1 VRLWVGPLRLGRDGI
16 MGMNCRNIEFI
27 GKYNDRRLY
36 PLVDDKLRTKLLAH
50 EHGLSTPTLRFVIR
64 EQHEIRHVDSRLANL
79 DGFAIKPARGSGG
92 KGIVVVAGR
101 RGDRFIKA
109 SGAEIGIEDIR
120 RDLTNIL
127 AGLYSL
133 AGSPDIAIIED
144 LIRLNPRFEGYSHQ
158 GIPDIRIIVFKG
170 YPVMAM
176 LRLSTQ
182 ASDGKAN
189 LHQGAIGVGLDIAT
203 GNGIHAV
210 QFGRRVHVHPDTG
223 KPLNEI
229 TTPDW
234 PLLLTLAARCYEMTG
249 LGYIG
254 ADLVLDRDHGP
265 ALLELNARPGL
276 AIQIANGC
284 GLLPRL
290 RHIEALGTRADPP
303 EARAEYAMRT
313 FAGNGAPVPLTVR
326 LPPSAAC
333 VDAREEGAD
342 AQCVR
347 PGVPASDP

>member
-1 VRLWVGPLRLGRDGI
+1 MWINPLRLRRAGI
-16 MGMNCRNIEFI
+16 LGMNCRNIDFI
-27 GKYNDRRLY
+27 GRYNDRRRY
-36 PLVDDKLRTKLLAH
+36 PLVDDKLKTKLLAH
-50 EHGLSTPTLRFVIR
+50 EYGLTTPSLRFVIR
-64 EQHEIRHVDSRLANL
+64 SQHEIRRVDSRLAEL

-92 KGIVVVAGR
+92 KGILIITGR
-101 RGDRFIKA
+101 RGERFVKA
-109 SGAEIGIEDIR
+109 SGKEVSIDDIR
-120 RDLTNIL
+120 RHLSNIL

-133 AGSPDIAIIED
+133 AGSPDTAIIED
-144 LIRLNPRFEGYSHQ
+144 LIRLSPRFDGYSHE
-158 GIPDIRIIVFKG
+158 GIPDVRIIVFKG

-176 LRLSTQ
+176 VRLSTH

-203 GNGIHAV
+203 GSAIHAV
-210 QFGRRVHVHPDTG
+210 QFGRRVRVHPDTG

-234 PLLLTLAARCYEMTG
+234 PVLLTLAARCYEMTG

-254 ADLVLDRDHGP
+254 ADLVLDRSQGP

-290 RHIEALGTRADPP
+290 RHVESLGNRAEPP
-303 EARAEYAMRT
+303 EVRVAWAMRA
-313 FAGNGAPVPLTVR
+313 FAGHGDPVR
-326 LPPSAAC
+326 
-333 VDAREEGAD
+333 D
-342 AQCVR
+342 
-347 PGVPASDP
+347 